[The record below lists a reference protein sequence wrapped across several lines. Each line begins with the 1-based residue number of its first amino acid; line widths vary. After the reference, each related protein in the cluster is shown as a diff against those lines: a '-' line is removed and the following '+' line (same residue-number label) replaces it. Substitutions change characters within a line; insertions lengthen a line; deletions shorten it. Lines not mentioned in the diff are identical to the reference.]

1 MNEVKV
7 NIMTAGRKKKI
18 RLKRKYAGVKS
29 KIDTGLKKGAGG
41 ATAGGKKAREH
52 EILFDLPPLETISD
66 IAKLSDDALKFSK
79 RYKKISNR
87 ILLNV
92 GEPLHLLEEMVGMDE
107 LKKTVFDQTIYYLL
121 GLNNMGN
128 QDEYLHTII
137 VGPPGVGKTTV
148 AKILAKIYLAMGAVD
163 EPRNIFKIAHRED
176 MVASYLGQTATKTL
190 SLLQSCIGG
199 VLFIDEVYAFGTGL
213 KGKDSF
219 SKEAVDTLCGFL
231 SDNAG
236 KMICI
241 IAGYEKDVEECFLSI
256 NKGLKSRFQWK
267 HRLKPFECEELR
279 RIFKL
284 HVEKIG
290 WKVEDKAL
298 DAIQSTSSAG
308 GTSSGGASAD
318 IFLQGQG
325 RALKNLIFKSKMMH
339 ASRLIK
345 GDGKKGILNKNDILH
360 AIEWMQKGKENED
373 EDFQSMYT

>member
-1 MNEVKV
+1 MNDVKISTISV
-7 NIMTAGRKKKI
+7 MTDGRKKKI
-18 RLKRKYAGVKS
+18 RLKKQYAGVKS
-29 KIDTGLKKGAGG
+29 KIDTGLFKKKK
-41 ATAGGKKAREH
+41 TALGKIEEH
-52 EILFDLPPLETISD
+52 VLFDLPELTTISD
-66 IAKLSDDALKFSK
+66 VAKLSDDALKYSK
-79 RYKKISNR
+79 RYKKINNR

-92 GEPLHLLEEMVGMDE
+92 GEPLHLLKDMIGMNE
-107 LKKTVFDQTIYYLL
+107 LKKNVFDQTIYYLL

-128 QDEYLHTII
+128 RDEYLHTII

-148 AKILAKIYLAMGAVD
+148 AKILAKIYLALGAVD

-190 SLLQSCIGG
+190 GLLQSCIGG
-199 VLFIDEVYAFGTGL
+199 VLFIDEVYSFGTGV

-267 HRLKPFECEELR
+267 HRLKPFEDTELR
-279 RIFKL
+279 LIFKV

-298 DAIQSTSSAG
+298 DAIQSSSE
-308 GTSSGGASAD
+308 

-345 GDGKKGILNKNDILH
+345 GNGKKGILNTNDVLN
-360 AIEWMQKGKENED
+360 AIEWMKNSKEKKED
-373 EDFQSMYT
+373 EAFQSMYA